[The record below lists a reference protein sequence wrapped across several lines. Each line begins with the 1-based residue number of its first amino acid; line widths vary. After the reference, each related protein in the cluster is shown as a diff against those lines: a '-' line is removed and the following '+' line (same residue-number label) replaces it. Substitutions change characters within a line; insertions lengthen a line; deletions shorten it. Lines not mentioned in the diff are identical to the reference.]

1 MGFLFWAPFEQPGQY
16 WKNFNS
22 ELLRE
27 KLSLFFEKYMYIFF
41 QFIWDSIGISTFEN
55 SELRWLNGKLIKSAG
70 SFKEKE
76 KLLSKLYS
84 TVPRSTLIQVYKKY
98 KFDYELFGF
107 NFNYVLKIAGY
118 QNLSKSEESIKPW
131 FY

>member
-1 MGFLFWAPFEQPGQY
+1 MY
-16 WKNFNS
+16 IV
-22 ELLRE
+22 
-27 KLSLFFEKYMYIFF
+27 YIFF
-41 QFIWDSIGISTFEN
+41 QFIWDSIGISTFDN
-55 SELRWLNGKLIKSAG
+55 SELRWQNGKLIKSAG

-118 QNLSKSEESIKPW
+118 QNLSKSEEAIKPW

>member
-1 MGFLFWAPFEQPGQY
+1 MKK
-16 WKNFNS
+16 KNAYF
-22 ELLRE
+22 
-27 KLSLFFEKYMYIFF
+27 FF
-41 QFIWDSIGISTFEN
+41 QFIWDSIGISTFDN
-55 SELRWLNGKLIKSAG
+55 SELQWQNGKLIKSAV

>member
-1 MGFLFWAPFEQPGQY
+1 MVISRLKILVTYSSRSRWCDVLY
-16 WKNFNS
+16 C
-22 ELLRE
+22 
-27 KLSLFFEKYMYIFF
+27 IHFF
-41 QFIWDSIGISTFEN
+41 QFIWDSIGISTFDN
-55 SELRWLNGKLIKSAG
+55 SELRWRNGKLIKSAG

>member
-1 MGFLFWAPFEQPGQY
+1 M
-16 WKNFNS
+16 KS
-22 ELLRE
+22 
-27 KLSLFFEKYMYIFF
+27 IHFF
-41 QFIWDSIGISTFEN
+41 QFIWDSIGISTFDN
-55 SELRWLNGKLIKSAG
+55 SELRWRNGKLIKSAG

>member
-1 MGFLFWAPFEQPGQY
+1 MQDWISRLG
-16 WKNFNS
+16 
-22 ELLRE
+22 E
-27 KLSLFFEKYMYIFF
+27 KLSLFFEKYTSFF
-41 QFIWDSIGISTFEN
+41 QFIWDSIGISPFEN
-55 SELRWLNGKLIKSAG
+55 SELRWQNGKLIKSAE
-70 SFKEKE
+70 SFNEKE
-76 KLLSKLYS
+76 KLLSKLYR

-118 QNLSKSEESIKPW
+118 QNLSESEESIKPW